1 MAEVKKKGKKRRNAV
16 KTPDEIKSVAS
27 EILAEAGLNNG
38 KADTKLTI
46 TNQEAYDEAIRI
58 KEGPLF
64 NEKKMVTTSLGKTFS
79 LGVMSHHFAQ
89 YIMDLPEEEQN
100 KLKIL
105 KTTYMKLLTKANNLM
120 KKAYDSPYV
129 NGKGEISSEH
139 FKNKLDVK
147 RLEIIEL
154 FGRMFS
160 VREVHEICLKEW
172 GLKCSASLIGEYRE
186 TNKEEIALR
195 IEEHKRTF
203 SDIRLGHKRSRL
215 EELSYLYQKRKRIYE
230 MTQKGEDHRLLLE
243 TLKQIKSEAE
253 GDLIRIDANIDMNIQ
268 NQINV
273 HLQTEVFQHISIKEI
288 VLARVATRLGASVP
302 EFLSIMNKGYYNN
315 MIHKHADEIDY
326 EEINTF
332 PSTEVYDFD
341 KINRMHQKKEA
352 EEQNKPKEVLQISAS
367 DAEASDSIKELLMKR
382 ILAQKQSINTKKNTL
397 QGYFIDKENQ

>member
-1 MAEVKKKGKKRRNAV
+1 MASRIKKKKRVQRTTDEVK
-16 KTPDEIKSVAS
+16 TVAS
-27 EILAEAGLNNG
+27 EILLEAGLNNG
-38 KADTKLTI
+38 KADQKLTI
-46 TNQEAYDEAIRI
+46 TDQEAYDEYLRI
-58 KEGPLF
+58 KASPIF
-64 NEKKMVTTSLGKTFS
+64 NERKMVTTSLGKTFS
-79 LGVMSHHFAQ
+79 LGVLSHHFQQ

-105 KTTYMKLLTKANNLM
+105 KSTYMKLLTKSNNLM

-139 FKNKLDVK
+139 YSNRLDAK

-154 FGRMFS
+154 FGRMFTI
-160 VREVHEICLKEW
+160 REVHEICLKEW
-172 GLKCSASLIGEYRE
+172 SLKTTVSSLSLYRE
-186 TNKEEIALR
+186 EYKDEIALK

-253 GDLIRIDANIDMNIQ
+253 GDLIRIDANIDMNVQ
-268 NQINV
+268 QQINL
-273 HLQTEVFQHISIKEI
+273 HLTTEVFQHISLKEI
-288 VLARVATRLGASVP
+288 VLARVATRLGQSVP

-326 EEINTF
+326 EEINSF

-341 KINRMHQKKEA
+341 RINRMHQKKEL
-352 EEQNKPKEVLQISAS
+352 EEANSHKLEITLS
-367 DAEASDSIKELLMKR
+367 DEELSSSDKVKQLLMKK
-382 ILAQKQSINTKKNTL
+382 ILDQKANINSKKNTL
-397 QGYFIDKENQ
+397 QGYFIDKENKG